1 MRSREFL
8 IGTPNTLTEGLMTSG
23 GINNDWFKEKY
34 WVPFLE
40 GIQEGQVY
48 SFNIN
53 GENVDGVIAP
63 YGELI
68 DEIESAIQVED
79 AARLKKIVLSVEE
92 MDDDG
97 NATGE
102 VFHGVKLSQI
112 FKDEKI
118 KGELI
123 PNLGNIAELVL
134 GCAVTAKF
142 ESQGQPITEK
152 NIIDV
157 AKRLAIGRGE
167 VVTHSGKDSIT
178 FSASVPFIDKKAF
191 YAYVGEDSIGK
202 TLQDYNVSEKTIN
215 GIGQHVKSSLAYV
228 NTSDKVTRAVNKA
241 AQDPA
246 ENQVEVK
253 SDGGNAEQQ
262 KTTKVDLKIS
272 IDGTQYNLLSIKAGN
287 VGQFGQVSGYGFD
300 ALTNF
305 FDQSIGI
312 PLSDRVSRKF
322 TELNPTLGGK
332 DKNANKEEVRFLNF
346 DTGFT
351 AAYKE
356 IAGVLTKLSKS
367 NQVDLIERVYHGI
380 LHHAT
385 RNEENVEMVILA
397 PSAKKAFTELTFGQ
411 ELRDALDDYR
421 LVVNEGTSASMHVIE
436 IYGFPVTDK
445 AKRSMGTGKELL
457 VKYRSYMQKN
467 AVRNIIEMGGLLKE
481 LADWEKIEEKKA
493 NKPQNVANPI
503 KTFQEPVAKVAAGQ
517 PAATTVPAE
526 VPASIQ
532 NQNKQIGTK
541 IPMGSTPPT
550 GV

>member
-1 MRSREFL
+1 MRAREFL
-8 IGTPNTLTEGLMTSG
+8 LGNPNNILAEGLMTAG

-40 GIQEGQVY
+40 GVEEGQIY

-53 GENVDGVIAP
+53 GENVDGIITP

-68 DEIESAIQVED
+68 DEIDDAIQSQD
-79 AARLKKIVLSVEE
+79 SARLKKIALSVEE
-92 MDDDG
+92 IDDDG

-102 VFHGVKLSQI
+102 VYHGVKLSQI

-118 KGELI
+118 KGELT

-157 AKRLAIGRGE
+157 AKRLAIGRGS
-167 VVTHSGKDSIT
+167 VVTHSGKDAIT

-191 YAYVGEDSIGK
+191 YAYVGEDSKGK
-202 TLQDYNVSEKTIN
+202 TLQDYNVSDKTVK

-228 NTSDKVTRAVNKA
+228 NTSDKVKLAVDKA

-312 PLSDRVSRKF
+312 PLSDRVAKKF
-322 TELNPTLGGK
+322 IDNNPTLGGK
-332 DKNANKEEVRFLNF
+332 DKNINKEEVRFANF
-346 DTGFT
+346 ETGFT

-356 IAGVLTKLSKS
+356 IASVLTKLSKS
-367 NQVDLIERVYHGI
+367 NQVELIDRVYQGI

-397 PSAKKAFTELTFGQ
+397 PSAKKAFTELTFGN

-421 LVVNEGTSASMHVIE
+421 LVVSEGTSASMHVIE

-445 AKRSMGTGKELL
+445 AKRAMGSGKELL

-481 LADWEKIEEKKA
+481 LADWEKIEEKQA
-493 NKPQNVANPI
+493 NKPQKVANPV
-503 KTFQEPVAKVAAGQ
+503 KTFKQA
-517 PAATTVPAE
+517 PAAAPTVAPTPAAP

-532 NQNKQIGTK
+532 NQTKQIGAK
-541 IPMGSTPPT
+541 IPMGSEPPT